1 MASGRIR
8 YHRPDPEAYKNA
20 TRDIVDRLLMDNAMD
35 EVCVL
40 DSVRDRLDPETY
52 ALVKRALDQIA
63 ARSRHIGQHLCELA
77 NTVDDRPKSTTIF
90 LAEHM

>member
-1 MASGRIR
+1 MARRIR
-8 YHRPDPEAYKNA
+8 YYNPDPVAYGNA
-20 TRDIVDRLLMDNAMD
+20 TRDIVDRLLMDNMAD

-40 DSVRDRLDPETY
+40 DSVRGRLDPETY

-77 NTVDDRPKSTTIF
+77 NAVEDRPKSTTIF
-90 LAEHM
+90 LADHM